1 MHTELMDAMLKNDGS
16 KFEYSRAPGTGL
28 RVPKHTDV
36 RGEAIDRLHPGG
48 GQMDTSLSPDNHST
62 GDAGQAGMGGAGQYW
77 SGHNSGGSGAGSISF
92 KEEDEYGMDLG
103 Q

>member
-1 MHTELMDAMLKNDGS
+1 MKGDAIG
-16 KFEYSRAPGTGL
+16 A
-28 RVPKHTDV
+28 
-36 RGEAIDRLHPGG
+36 G
-48 GQMDTSLSPDNHST
+48 GQAHLDNSLSPDNNSS

-92 KEEDEYGMDLG
+92 KEEDEYGMDLT

>member
-1 MHTELMDAMLKNDGS
+1 MHTELMDAMLNNGDNFS
-16 KFEYSRAPGTGL
+16 YSRTPGSGL

-36 RGEAIDRLHPGG
+36 KGDAIGASGLVV
-48 GQMDTSLSPDNHST
+48 DTSLSPDNHST

-92 KEEDEYGMDLG
+92 KEEDEYGMDLT